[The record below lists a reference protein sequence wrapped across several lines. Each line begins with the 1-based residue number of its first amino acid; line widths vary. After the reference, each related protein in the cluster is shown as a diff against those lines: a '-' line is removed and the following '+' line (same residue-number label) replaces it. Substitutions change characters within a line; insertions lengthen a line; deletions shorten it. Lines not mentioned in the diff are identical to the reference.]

1 VNVAQIL
8 AQIVSAQ
15 KVGHVAIF
23 GNLADFPFV
32 ELVGTLGRRTGKL
45 EVWDLPS
52 NNRLELHLKEAVLQ
66 GLIVNDQLVTNVLRV
81 RDHLIELSLASN
93 GNFEFSKLPGEGL
106 QGKLNLPIQALL
118 LKVTSTVNELS
129 VYKDKF
135 PAPQTRF
142 KLAGSQELSANDAEL
157 SEFVR
162 RARPSLERGVS
173 ALEIAERLGLKLEQV
188 QLFLY
193 KLRSAGYVAPA
204 RQREPA
210 RPPMPFSSMQPHEV
224 GGARKSLLSRLLGAL
239 RLR

>member
-173 ALEIAERLGLKLEQV
+173 ALEIA
-188 QLFLY
+188 
-193 KLRSAGYVAPA
+193 
-204 RQREPA
+204 QREST

>member
-1 VNVAQIL
+1 
-8 AQIVSAQ
+8 
-15 KVGHVAIF
+15 VAIF

-173 ALEIAERLGLKLEQV
+173 ALEIAERLGLKLEATQCRVRCSGPAARTDATSDAVLEHAAARGWWGSQKPAVALAGRIEAQV
-188 QLFLY
+188 
-193 KLRSAGYVAPA
+193 RTS
-204 RQREPA
+204 
-210 RPPMPFSSMQPHEV
+210 
-224 GGARKSLLSRLLGAL
+224 
-239 RLR
+239 